1 MTAGA
6 ALGVGVALELDEPVC
21 LVGVG
26 VLMFGPRPSTLFSLE
41 APREPGPGLENCRAA
56 ARAFDLLEQSKYN
69 VSFYC
74 EHEHIICLFYI
85 I

>member
-26 VLMFGPRPSTLFSLE
+26 VLMLGPRPSTLFSLE

-56 ARAFDLLEQSKYN
+56 ARAFDLLEQSQYKCI
-69 VSFYC
+69 V
-74 EHEHIICLFYI
+74 IL
-85 I
+85 